1 MELLILDALKW
12 RMRSITPFSFIHFF
26 VSFFEVQD
34 PPLTQALTAR
44 ATEIIFK
51 SQCGTLVELLAV
63 NTMFKERVYKF
74 NSANLH
80 FFLFFQN
87 DEPEFRIS
95 EFRPSLVAASAVLSA
110 AHELFPSQ
118 FLCLEHAMFTCSYVD
133 KVQIYDAKFV
143 TSPNSSNQ
151 ASRQ

>member
-51 SQCGTLVELLAV
+51 SQCGTSVELLTV
-63 NTMFKERVYKF
+63 NTMFKE
-74 NSANLH
+74 
-80 FFLFFQN
+80 
-87 DEPEFRIS
+87 
-95 EFRPSLVAASAVLSA
+95 
-110 AHELFPSQ
+110 
-118 FLCLEHAMFTCSYVD
+118 
-133 KVQIYDAKFV
+133 
-143 TSPNSSNQ
+143 
-151 ASRQ
+151 